1 MNKLIA
7 PLCLSLLLA
16 APAPAVA
23 QNTLEL
29 TTQVLQEI
37 ETRGKDGKS
46 RKQMVPA
53 TKVVP
58 GTEVTYVITYRNNGA
73 QPAEKVVINNPVPRE
88 LSYRGNSAAG
98 KNAKFEVSV
107 DGGATYGVL
116 PSLRVT
122 GADGKPRPAQPADVT
137 HLRWTLARAVPPGAE
152 GTVRYRAVLK

>member
-16 APAPAVA
+16 APAMA
-23 QNTLEL
+23 QSTLEL
-29 TTQVLQEI
+29 TTQVMQEV
-37 ETRGKDGKS
+37 ETRGQDGKP

-53 TKVVP
+53 AKVVP
-58 GTEVTYVITYRNNGA
+58 GTELTYVITYRNKGA
-73 QPAEKVVINNPVPRE
+73 QPAEKVVINNPVPPE

-98 KNAKFEVSV
+98 QGTQFRVSV
-107 DGGATYGVL
+107 DGGKSFGVL

-137 HLRWTLARAVPPGAE
+137 HLRWTLARSVAPGAE
-152 GTVRYRAVLK
+152 GTVRYRAVIK